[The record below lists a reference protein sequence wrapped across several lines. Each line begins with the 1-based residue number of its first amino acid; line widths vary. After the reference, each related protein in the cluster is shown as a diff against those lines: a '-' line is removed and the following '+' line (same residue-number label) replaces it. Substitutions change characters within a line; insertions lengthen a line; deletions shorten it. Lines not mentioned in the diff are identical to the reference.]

1 MPAAVAVAALVL
13 FSLFGAALVD
23 SAVHW
28 ALLLLA
34 LAWSSCWLVRR
45 QRWSRRQALLLLLLL
60 VLSLSRATFGLEHG
74 PGELDPFH
82 ALAPDSRL
90 QRLEGRWHQD
100 SHPRDGRCRGFVGVQ
115 RIDGKRMS
123 GVTEVLLEPCST
135 PVLAGTWIRADGHLR
150 RPAQAIHP
158 LLPSPSER
166 LSRLGCWTQFKVSR
180 LERIANGWAPLAM
193 ARRRIITQLTAHLG
207 PNHGA
212 MVAALVLGGAQ
223 VDLPDSVRQ
232 AFTVAGLSHALAAS
246 GFHLSVLLGSV
257 LLLSSRWL
265 ASWRM
270 FAGCGLMVVFLL
282 LAGPQ
287 PSVVRAVLMGAS
299 ALLIREGGSRSRPI
313 GLLLAT
319 LVLMLWWQPGW
330 ARSIGFQF
338 SAVATGGLVVSAPV
352 IETWLTS
359 RLPKA
364 LSSMAPALAVPLAAM
379 AWTLPLQWLHFG
391 AMPLYGVLANLLASP
406 FLMALTLAAMFLATL
421 VLLLPQAV
429 ASLLLPVL
437 AVPVKALAACLQGL
451 VTAISN
457 WPHAQLLIGRPSGWI
472 VLVIVLAVA
481 SCWLSGSRRWRWV
494 LMPLALMVLLVHG
507 AGLLADAVVR
517 VDQWG
522 RQWVLLRHQGRA
534 ALISSHGD
542 RLSCRVA
549 QQLAHGHGHA
559 RLDWIAVLDPVAA
572 SKLDCWHSLA
582 RTLHAEQ
589 LGQSPLLAGQRL
601 ASAGLVLQ
609 PIGSSGRRFVL
620 QAGHRRVSLQRSQLR
635 LQP

>member
-1 MPAAVAVAALVL
+1 M
-13 FSLFGAALVD
+13 
-23 SAVHW
+23 
-28 ALLLLA
+28 
-34 LAWSSCWLVRR
+34 
-45 QRWSRRQALLLLLLL
+45 
-60 VLSLSRATFGLEHG
+60 
-74 PGELDPFH
+74 
-82 ALAPDSRL
+82 
-90 QRLEGRWHQD
+90 
-100 SHPRDGRCRGFVGVQ
+100 
-115 RIDGKRMS
+115 
-123 GVTEVLLEPCST
+123 
-135 PVLAGTWIRADGHLR
+135 
-150 RPAQAIHP
+150 
-158 LLPSPSER
+158 
-166 LSRLGCWTQFKVSR
+166 
-180 LERIANGWAPLAM
+180 
-193 ARRRIITQLTAHLG
+193 
-207 PNHGA
+207 
-212 MVAALVLGGAQ
+212 
-223 VDLPDSVRQ
+223 
-232 AFTVAGLSHALAAS
+232 
-246 GFHLSVLLGSV
+246 
-257 LLLSSRWL
+257 
-265 ASWRM
+265 
-270 FAGCGLMVVFLL
+270 
-282 LAGPQ
+282 
-287 PSVVRAVLMGAS
+287 
-299 ALLIREGGSRSRPI
+299 
-313 GLLLAT
+313 
-319 LVLMLWWQPGW
+319 
-330 ARSIGFQF
+330 
-338 SAVATGGLVVSAPV
+338 VSAQV

-359 RLPKA
+359 RLPKP

-437 AVPVKALAACLQGL
+437 AVPVKVLAACLQGL

-494 LMPLALMVLLVHG
+494 LMPLALMALLVHG

-522 RQWVLLRHQGRA
+522 RQWVLLRHHGRA

-589 LGQSPLLAGQRL
+589 LGQFPLLAGQRL

>member
-1 MPAAVAVAALVL
+1 M
-13 FSLFGAALVD
+13 
-23 SAVHW
+23 
-28 ALLLLA
+28 
-34 LAWSSCWLVRR
+34 
-45 QRWSRRQALLLLLLL
+45 
-60 VLSLSRATFGLEHG
+60 T
-74 PGELDPFH
+74 
-82 ALAPDSRL
+82 
-90 QRLEGRWHQD
+90 
-100 SHPRDGRCRGFVGVQ
+100 VQ
-115 RIDGKRMS
+115 RIDGKRIS

-193 ARRRIITQLTAHLG
+193 ARRLIITQLSAHLG

-232 AFTVAGLSHALAAS
+232 AFRVAGLSHALAAS

-257 LLLSSRWL
+257 MLLSSRWP

-270 FAGCGLMVVFLL
+270 LAGCGLMLVFLL

-338 SAVATGGLVVSAPV
+338 SAVATAGLVVSAPV
-352 IETWLTS
+352 METWLTS
-359 RLPKA
+359 RLPMA
-364 LSSMAPALAVPLAAM
+364 LRSLAPALAVPLAAM
-379 AWTLPLQWLHFG
+379 VWTLPLQWLHFG

-406 FLMALTLAAMFLATL
+406 LLMALTLAAMFLATL

-429 ASLLLPVL
+429 ASLLLPVI
-437 AVPVKALAACLQGL
+437 AVPVQALAACLEGL
-451 VTAISN
+451 VNAISD
-457 WPHAQLLIGRPSGWI
+457 WPHAQLLIGRPSGWM

-481 SCWLSGSRRWRWV
+481 SCCLSGSRRWRWV
-494 LMPLALMVLLVHG
+494 LMPLALMALLVHG

-559 RLDWIAVLDPVAA
+559 RLDWIAVLDPVVA

-589 LGQSPLLAGQRL
+589 LGQSPLRPGQRL

-609 PIGSSGRRFVL
+609 PVGSSGRRFVL
-620 QAGHRRVSLQRSQLR
+620 QAGRRRVGLQRSQLR